1 MPFDIAAHLG
11 AVHREVRNVE
21 RDGQSA
27 KDLVASRLYDTDVA
41 DLWEAVTNADRIKR
55 WFSPVSGDLRLDG
68 RYHVEG
74 NASGT
79 ITACEKPR
87 YFAGT
92 WEFMG
97 HVSWIEVYLEP
108 VGNQTRLELHHIAP
122 HPNPHWDQFGA
133 GAAGVGWE
141 LGLLGLAEHLN
152 RPADDVRAEGLD
164 GWETST
170 EAKELIRAAAADWGR
185 ASIEGGDDP
194 EQATRAAE
202 ATRRF
207 YSGEPPLES

>member
-1 MPFDIAAHLG
+1 MSFDIAAHLG

-27 KDLVASRLYDTDVA
+27 KDVVASRIYDTDSR
-41 DLWEAVTNADRIKR
+41 DLWDAVTSPERVRR
-55 WFSPVSGDLRLDG
+55 WFSPVSGELRLGG
-68 RYHVEG
+68 RYAVEG

-79 ITACEKPR
+79 ITACEEGR
-87 YFAGT
+87 YFAAT

-97 HVSWIEVYLEP
+97 HVSWIEVHIEP
-108 VGNQTRLELHHIAP
+108 VGAGARLELHHIAP

-141 LGLLGLAEHLN
+141 LGLLGLAEHIK
-152 RPADDVRAEGLD
+152 RPADDVRAEGLN
-164 GWETST
+164 GWETSA
-170 EAKELIRAAAADWGR
+170 EAKQLVRGASEGWGK
-185 ASIEGGDDP
+185 ASAEGGDDP
-194 EQATRAAE
+194 TQAMRAAE

-207 YSGEPPLES
+207 YSGEAPMEG

>member
-1 MPFDIAAHLG
+1 MPFDIAEHLG

-27 KDLVASRLYDTDVA
+27 KDLIASRIYDTDID
-41 DLWEAVTNADRIKR
+41 DLWEAVTSPERIKR
-55 WFSPVSGDLRLDG
+55 WFSPVSGELKLGG
-68 RYHVEG
+68 RYAVEG

-79 ITACEKPR
+79 ITACEPER
-87 YFAGT
+87 HFAGT

-108 VGNQTRLELHHIAP
+108 AGEGTRLEIHHIAH
-122 HPNPHWDQFGA
+122 HPNPHWDTYGA
-133 GAAGVGWE
+133 GAVGVGWE
-141 LGLLGLAEHLN
+141 LGLLGLAEHIN
-152 RPADDVRAEGLD
+152 RPNDDVRAEGSN
-164 GWETST
+164 GWETSD
-170 EAKELIRAAAADWGR
+170 EAKQLLRGASAGWGQ
-185 ASIEGGDDP
+185 ASIAGGDDP
-194 EQATRAAE
+194 DQAMRAAE